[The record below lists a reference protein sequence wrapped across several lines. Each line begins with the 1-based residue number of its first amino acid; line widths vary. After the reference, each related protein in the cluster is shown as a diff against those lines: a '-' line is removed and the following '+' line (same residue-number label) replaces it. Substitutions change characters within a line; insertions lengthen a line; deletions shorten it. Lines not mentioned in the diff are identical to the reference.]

1 MNVNFRNFCINTFGI
16 YEQILSVDKDKGN
29 MERADFR
36 MQIITLRTEEIHS
49 NFTLQLKM
57 QRVFRGNYVVEFI
70 CLRSFERNLPQ
81 LEENANEIK

>member
-36 MQIITLRTEEIHS
+36 MQIITLRTEEIRS

-57 QRVFRGNYVVEFI
+57 QRGFPWKL
-70 CLRSFERNLPQ
+70 CC
-81 LEENANEIK
+81 